1 MFSVLYLPPNLYPI
15 GIARWL
21 KAEFL
26 HCSRIGGSVILV
38 DLLSGCGVGAGEVG
52 TGFVIG
58 VGSGESWAG
67 LVAGVGGIGK
77 LGGYKVG
84 DGLRCLSW
92 LGS

>member
-38 DLLSGCGVGAGEVG
+38 DLLSGCGVGVGEVG
-52 TGFVIG
+52 SWEGIKLVMASVVCLGWDHKRCSVFPWCMGEG
-58 VGSGESWAG
+58 VRD
-67 LVAGVGGIGK
+67 VT
-77 LGGYKVG
+77 
-84 DGLRCLSW
+84 
-92 LGS
+92 